1 MERGWGEVFQKQTML
16 TKIYSNY
23 ETLSAAV
30 AQIMFDTIKQKPTAV
45 ICLAS
50 GHTPLLP
57 CQLFVQKANN
67 EHLHISETT
76 FLGLDEWVG
85 VPPENEGSSHYF
97 LYNTLFNPLGLQA
110 GQLHVFNA
118 RAENMQEECET
129 MDAVIEHNGGI
140 DLMIVGIGING
151 HIGFNE
157 PGVAFNNFSHVIN
170 LDKTTIDVGQKYF
183 SAATT
188 LSKGIT
194 IGLQHLMNTKQ
205 VLLIANGEKK
215 AAIIKKTIEEE
226 VSNKIPATIMQTHLN
241 GIIMLDDAAASLI
254 NKTN

>member
-1 MERGWGEVFQKQTML
+1 MQ
-16 TKIYSNY
+16 TKIYTNY

-30 AQIMFDTIKQKPTAV
+30 AQIMFDTIQQKPNAV

-57 CQLFVQKANN
+57 CQLFVQKAND

-76 FLGLDEWVG
+76 FIGLDEWVG
-85 VPPENEGSSHYF
+85 VPPENEGSCHYF
-97 LYNTLFNPLGLQA
+97 LYNTIFNPLILQA
-110 GQLHVFNA
+110 GQIHVFNSM
-118 RAENMQEECET
+118 AEDLNAECET

-140 DLMIVGIGING
+140 DLMIVGIGMNG

-157 PGVAFNNFSHVIN
+157 PGVAFNNLSHVIE
-170 LDKTTIDVGQKYF
+170 LDKTTIEVGQKYF
-183 SAATT
+183 PAATT

-194 IGLQHLMNTKQ
+194 IGLQHLMNAKQ

-215 AAIIKKTIEEE
+215 ASIIKKTIEEE
-226 VSNKIPATIMQTHLN
+226 VSNQIPATIMQTHIN
-241 GIIMLDDAAASLI
+241 GMIMIDAAAASQLSK
-254 NKTN
+254 NYLYEV

>member
-1 MERGWGEVFQKQTML
+1 ME
-16 TKIYSNY
+16 TKIYPNY

-57 CQLFVQKANN
+57 CQLFVQKAND
-67 EHLHISETT
+67 EHLHISEAT

-85 VPPENEGSSHYF
+85 VPPENEGSCHYF
-97 LYNTLFNPLGLQA
+97 LYNTVFNPLILQA
-110 GQLHVFNA
+110 GQIHVFNGL
-118 RAENMQEECET
+118 AEDLNAECET
-129 MDAVIEHNGGI
+129 MDEVIENNGGI

-157 PGVAFNNFSHVIN
+157 PGISFNNLSHVIE
-170 LDKTTIDVGQKYF
+170 LDKTTIEVGQKYF
-183 SAATT
+183 PAATT

-194 IGLQHLMNTKQ
+194 IGLQHLMNAKQ
-205 VLLIANGEKK
+205 ALLIANGEKK
-215 AAIIKKTIEEE
+215 AAIIQQTIESE
-226 VSNKIPATIMQTHLN
+226 VSNQIPATIMRTHKN
-241 GIIMLDDAAASLI
+241 GIIMLDDAASSMI